1 MKTKTAPRGG
11 FFVPFRMGFF
21 GLDKTKAGFFGKLVH
36 AVAGK
41 STVDD
46 EVLDAVET
54 ALVTSDVGIETTLEI
69 VKRLEARVA
78 RDKYVGTDQLLQLL
92 EEETEA
98 LLVEASEKRMGNPGF
113 NLPNRPHVVLV
124 VGVNGVG
131 KTTSI
136 GKLAA
141 RWKADGKK
149 VLVGAADTFRAAAVD
164 QLARWCER
172 SGVECVNMG
181 MNADPAA
188 VAFTTVQKAVEQ
200 QADVVLVDTAG
211 RLHNKVNLMNELAK
225 IKRAVEKAL
234 PGAPH
239 EVLLVLDAST
249 GQNAL
254 EQAKQFAAVT
264 NVTGLVLTKL
274 DGTARGGVVLA
285 LAHQMA
291 MPVRFSGTGERA
303 EDLHVFEPR
312 AFVRSLFEP
321 LQEH

>member
-1 MKTKTAPRGG
+1 MKIKTAPRGG

-172 SGVECVNMG
+172 SGVE
-181 MNADPAA
+181 DR
-188 VAFTTVQKAVEQ
+188 KS
-200 QADVVLVDTAG
+200 VV
-211 RLHNKVNLMNELAK
+211 
-225 IKRAVEKAL
+225 
-234 PGAPH
+234 
-239 EVLLVLDAST
+239 
-249 GQNAL
+249 
-254 EQAKQFAAVT
+254 
-264 NVTGLVLTKL
+264 
-274 DGTARGGVVLA
+274 
-285 LAHQMA
+285 
-291 MPVRFSGTGERA
+291 
-303 EDLHVFEPR
+303 
-312 AFVRSLFEP
+312 
-321 LQEH
+321 

>member
-1 MKTKTAPRGG
+1 
-11 FFVPFRMGFF
+11 MGLF
-21 GLDKTKAGFFGKLVH
+21 GLDKTKAGIFSKLVH

-41 STVDD
+41 STVDE

-54 ALVTSDVGIETTLEI
+54 ALVTSDVGIATTLEI
-69 VKRLEARVA
+69 VKRLEDRVA
-78 RDKYVGTDQLLQLL
+78 RDKYLGTDQLIRLL
-92 EEETEA
+92 EEETLG
-98 LLVEASEKRMGNPGF
+98 LLAEASGDQKGVTGF
-113 NLPNRPHVVLV
+113 DLPHRPHVILV

-136 GKLAA
+136 GKLAS
-141 RWKADGKK
+141 RWKKDGKH

-164 QLARWCER
+164 QLVRWCER
-172 SGVECVNMG
+172 AGVTCVNKG
-181 MNADPAA
+181 MDADPAA
-188 VAFTTVQKAVEQ
+188 VAFETVQRAVAE

-211 RLHNKVNLMNELAK
+211 RLHNKVNLMNELSK

-254 EQAKQFAAVT
+254 EQAKQFSAATDVD
-264 NVTGLVLTKL
+264 GLILTKL
-274 DGTARGGVVLA
+274 DGSARGGVALA

-291 MPVRFSGTGERA
+291 MPVRFSGTGEKA
-303 EDLHVFEPR
+303 EDLEVFD
-312 AFVRSLFEP
+312 AQQFVRVLFEP
-321 LQEH
+321 LH

>member
-1 MKTKTAPRGG
+1 
-11 FFVPFRMGFF
+11 MGFF
-21 GLDKTKAGFFGKLVH
+21 GLDKTKASFFGKLVH

-41 STVDD
+41 TTVDD

-54 ALVTSDVGIETTLEI
+54 ALVTSDVGIETTLEL

-78 RDKYVGTDQLLQLL
+78 RDKYLGTDQLLQFL
-92 EEETEA
+92 EEETEG
-98 LLVEASEKRMGNPGF
+98 LLLEASKKHQGNPGF
-113 NLPNRPHVVLV
+113 DLPNRPHVLLV

-164 QLARWCER
+164 QLVRWCER
-172 SGVECVNMG
+172 SGVECVNLG

-188 VAFTTVQKAVEQ
+188 VAFTTVQRAVEQ

-254 EQAKQFAAVT
+254 EQAKQFASVT
-264 NVTGLVLTKL
+264 DVSGLILTKL
-274 DGTARGGVVLA
+274 DGTARGGVALA
-285 LAHQMA
+285 LAHQMS

-303 EDLHVFEPR
+303 EDLQVFEPR
-312 AFVRSLFEP
+312 SFVRSLFEP
-321 LQEH
+321 LHAQ

>member
-1 MKTKTAPRGG
+1 
-11 FFVPFRMGFF
+11 MGLF
-21 GLDKTKAGFFGKLVH
+21 GLDKTKAGIFGKLVH

-41 STVDD
+41 STVDE

-54 ALVTSDVGIETTLEI
+54 ALVTSDVGIATTLEI

-78 RDKYVGTDQLLQLL
+78 RDKYLGSDQLIRLL
-92 EEETEA
+92 EEETLG
-98 LLVEASEKRMGNPGF
+98 LLAEASSGQKGVMGF
-113 NLPNRPHVVLV
+113 ELPNRPHVILV

-136 GKLAA
+136 GKLAS
-141 RWKADGKK
+141 RWKKEGKH

-164 QLARWCER
+164 QLVRWCER
-172 SGVECVNMG
+172 AGVPCVHKG
-181 MNADPAA
+181 MDADPAA
-188 VAFTTVQKAVEQ
+188 VAFETVQRAVAE

-211 RLHNKVNLMNELAK
+211 RLHNKVNLMNELSK

-254 EQAKQFAAVT
+254 EQAKQFSAATEV
-264 NVTGLVLTKL
+264 NGLILTKL
-274 DGTARGGVVLA
+274 DGRARGGVALA

-291 MPVRFSGTGERA
+291 MPVRFSGTGEKA
-303 EDLHVFEPR
+303 EDLEVFD
-312 AFVRSLFEP
+312 AQQFVRVLFEP
-321 LQEH
+321 LH

>member
-1 MKTKTAPRGG
+1 
-11 FFVPFRMGFF
+11 MGLF
-21 GLDKTKAGFFGKLVH
+21 GLDKTKAGIFSKLVH

-41 STVDD
+41 STVDE

-54 ALVTSDVGIETTLEI
+54 ALVTSDVGIATTLEI
-69 VKRLEARVA
+69 VKRLEDRVA
-78 RDKYVGTDQLLQLL
+78 RDKYLGTDQLIRLL
-92 EEETEA
+92 EEETLG
-98 LLVEASEKRMGNPGF
+98 LLAEASGDQKGVTGF
-113 NLPNRPHVVLV
+113 DLPHRPHVILV

-136 GKLAA
+136 GKLAS
-141 RWKADGKK
+141 RWKKDGKR

-164 QLARWCER
+164 QLVRWCER
-172 SGVECVNMG
+172 AGVTCVNKG
-181 MNADPAA
+181 MDADPAA
-188 VAFTTVQKAVEQ
+188 VAFETVQRAVAE

-211 RLHNKVNLMNELAK
+211 RLHNKVNLMNELSK

-254 EQAKQFAAVT
+254 EQAKQFSAATDVD
-264 NVTGLVLTKL
+264 GLILTKL
-274 DGTARGGVVLA
+274 DGSARGGVALA

-291 MPVRFSGTGERA
+291 MPVRFSGTGEKA
-303 EDLHVFEPR
+303 EDLEVFD
-312 AFVRSLFEP
+312 AQQFVRVLFEP
-321 LQEH
+321 LH

>member
-1 MKTKTAPRGG
+1 
-11 FFVPFRMGFF
+11 
-21 GLDKTKAGFFGKLVH
+21 
-36 AVAGK
+36 
-41 STVDD
+41 
-46 EVLDAVET
+46 
-54 ALVTSDVGIETTLEI
+54 LEL

-78 RDKYVGTDQLLQLL
+78 RDKYLGTDQLLQFL
-92 EEETEA
+92 EEETEG
-98 LLVEASEKRMGNPGF
+98 LLLEASKKHQGNPGF
-113 NLPNRPHVVLV
+113 SLPNRPHVLLV

-164 QLARWCER
+164 QLVRWCER
-172 SGVECVNMG
+172 SGVECVNLG

-188 VAFTTVQKAVEQ
+188 VAFTTVQRAVEQ

-254 EQAKQFAAVT
+254 EQAKQFASVT
-264 NVTGLVLTKL
+264 DVSGLILTKL
-274 DGTARGGVVLA
+274 DGTARGGVALA
-285 LAHQMA
+285 LAHQMS

-303 EDLHVFEPR
+303 EDLQVFEPR
-312 AFVRSLFEP
+312 SFVRSLFEP
-321 LQEH
+321 LHAQ

>member
-1 MKTKTAPRGG
+1 
-11 FFVPFRMGFF
+11 MGFF
-21 GLDKTKAGFFGKLVH
+21 GLDKTKASFFGKLVH

-41 STVDD
+41 TTVDD

-54 ALVTSDVGIETTLEI
+54 ALVTSDVGIETTLEL

-78 RDKYVGTDQLLQLL
+78 RDKYLGTDQLLQFL
-92 EEETEA
+92 EEETEG
-98 LLVEASEKRMGNPGF
+98 LLLEASKKHQGNPGF
-113 NLPNRPHVVLV
+113 DLPNRPHVLLV

-164 QLARWCER
+164 QLVRWCER
-172 SGVECVNMG
+172 SGVECVNLG

-188 VAFTTVQKAVEQ
+188 VAFTTVQRAVEQ

-264 NVTGLVLTKL
+264 DVTGLILTKL
-274 DGTARGGVVLA
+274 DGTARGGVALA
-285 LAHQMA
+285 LAHQMS

-303 EDLHVFEPR
+303 EDLQVFEPR
-312 AFVRSLFEP
+312 SFVRSLFEP
-321 LQEH
+321 LHAQ